1 MAARAQADIQLQQ
14 AQVRE
19 AGQEIDFRIQIWG
32 HYSGTLNAFH
42 NMLASSYSFFLFH
55 FFFRKLLYI
64 SLQAEHTRMKQE
76 NAELKAQLRNS
87 EAAREA
93 QEKQA
98 TVSNDVFILFAPYI
112 STLYV
117 PLSFGLISLS
127 SINLYRWY

>member
-1 MAARAQADIQLQQ
+1 
-14 AQVRE
+14 
-19 AGQEIDFRIQIWG
+19 
-32 HYSGTLNAFH
+32 
-42 NMLASSYSFFLFH
+42 
-55 FFFRKLLYI
+55 
-64 SLQAEHTRMKQE
+64 MKQE